1 MMSFL
6 LSFSAGF
13 ALSASLII
21 AIGAQNLFVL
31 RQGLKCQHVG
41 AIVLFCG
48 VSDTVLIIAG
58 VSGMGALVSALPVLS
73 MGFTLAGAA
82 FLAWYGVQSLRR
94 AARHDGMSIVAG
106 QGVSLKQAL
115 AAVAAFTW
123 LNPHVYLDTV
133 LLMGAAAMAQPVSAR
148 LVFAAGAASASF
160 LWFAALG
167 YGARLLQPI
176 FARPRAWQSLD
187 VVMGG
192 IMLMLSMS
200 LLWSSLFHHCLTQE

>member
-1 MMSFL
+1 MMSFP
-6 LSFSAGF
+6 LSFLAGF

-31 RQGLKCQHVG
+31 RQGLKGQHVG

-48 VSDTVLIIAG
+48 VSDTVLIIGG
-58 VSGMGALVSALPVLS
+58 VNGMGALVSALPLLS

-94 AARHDGMSIVAG
+94 AARHDSMSIVAG
-106 QGVSLKQAL
+106 QGVSLRQAL

-148 LVFAAGAASASF
+148 PVFAAGAASASF

-176 FARPRAWQSLD
+176 FARPRAWQKLD
-187 VVMGG
+187 VVMGC

-200 LLWSSLFHHCLTQE
+200 LLWSGLLHHCLTQE

>member
-41 AIVLFCG
+41 AIVLFCA
-48 VSDTVLIIAG
+48 VSDAVLIIAG
-58 VSGMGALVSALPVLS
+58 VNGMGALVSALPVLS

-82 FLAWYGVQSLRR
+82 FLGWYGVQSLRR
-94 AARHDGMSIVAG
+94 AARHDSMSIVAG
-106 QGVSLKQAL
+106 QGVSLRQAL
-115 AAVAAFTW
+115 AAIAAFTW

-133 LLMGAAAMAQPVSAR
+133 LLLGAAAMAQPPSAR
-148 LVFAAGAASASF
+148 PVFAAGTVSASF
-160 LWFAALG
+160 LWF
-167 YGARLLQPI
+167 
-176 FARPRAWQSLD
+176 
-187 VVMGG
+187 
-192 IMLMLSMS
+192 
-200 LLWSSLFHHCLTQE
+200 